1 MQLLTLL
8 YVTLKYFTEER
19 FDKDFIVTTRVPATI
34 CKNMLA
40 SYPLKSFDLEQ
51 TTTRTAL

>member
-51 TTTRTAL
+51 TTSRTAL